1 MGTRRSTNTRP
12 GDKRPNPPSAP
23 PDQRMKLLGLALL
36 GLGAV
41 ASADDKA
48 DKNYQAMLD
57 RFNKFGESDF
67 TASEWSLFKI
77 AHRFRSKCVFPGDEG
92 YEFDYKPELITWSAG
107 KNKALSQ
114 KEIEAIISG
123 VGTANK
129 AKYEKSA
136 LTEAKIINLAELAKK
151 YGDKKVQ
158 EKFDKIKVI
167 QKIKEEKAAK

>member
-1 MGTRRSTNTRP
+1 
-12 GDKRPNPPSAP
+12 
-23 PDQRMKLLGLALL
+23 MKLLGLALL

-48 DKNYQAMLD
+48 DANYQAMLA

-67 TASEWSLFKI
+67 TPAEWSLFKI

-92 YEFDYKPELITWSAG
+92 FEFDYKPELVTWSAG

-114 KEIEAIISG
+114 KEIQAIISG

-129 AKYEKSA
+129 GKYEKSF
-136 LTEAKIINLAELAKK
+136 TEAKIINLAELAKK

-167 QKIKEEKAAK
+167 QKIQEEKAAK